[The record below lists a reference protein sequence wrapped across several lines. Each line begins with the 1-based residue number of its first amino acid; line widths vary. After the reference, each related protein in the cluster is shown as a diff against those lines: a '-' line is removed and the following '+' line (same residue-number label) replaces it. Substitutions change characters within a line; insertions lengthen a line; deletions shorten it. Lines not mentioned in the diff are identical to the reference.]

1 MDLENIK
8 TVPDIIFNGVSVTV
22 LGLVVV
28 FAVLIIIMLF
38 IYAMAFFSQDKKAA
52 EKAAPK
58 TAAEPEPE
66 AAETDEGELIAVITA
81 AVAACMGQSA
91 ATVKITSYKRVSNN
105 WQNASKREVLNRY

>member
-8 TVPDIIFNGVSVTV
+8 TVSDVIFNGISVTV

-38 IYAMAFFSQDKKAA
+38 IYAMAFFSKDKKAA
-52 EKAAPK
+52 EKTTAQTAAAP
-58 TAAEPEPE
+58 EPDME
-66 AAETDEGELIAVITA
+66 ETDEGELIAVITA

-91 ATVKITSYKRVSNN
+91 ATVKIKSYKKVSNN

>member
-8 TVPDIIFNGVSVTV
+8 TVSDVIFNGISVTV

-38 IYAMAFFSQDKKAA
+38 IYAMAFFSKDKKAA
-52 EKAAPK
+52 EK
-58 TAAEPEPE
+58 TAEIVSAPEPDE
-66 AAETDEGELIAVITA
+66 EKTDEGELIAVITA

-91 ATVKITSYKRVSNN
+91 ATVKIKSYKKVSNN